1 MSTAADEATPA
12 PRNDFS
18 LARKIARLSGGL
30 AVSLAGAAI
39 VITAWQFAAESG
51 WVRPVV
57 LPAPSRIA
65 ETIWSLSITGELPA
79 HICISI
85 LRVLEGFAV
94 AAVVGLSLGIAMGLL
109 PALNRSLDFI
119 IQVVKPIPPIAWIPL
134 AILWFGL
141 GEGSKVYII
150 FMGGVFPILIN
161 TIDGIRQTDIRYVEV
176 ARVLEVPRSRFIRQ
190 VVLPGALPS
199 IMTGLRVGLSTSW
212 ICVVAAELIAARSG
226 IGYLIMDARLLSQ
239 TDVVLAGMVTLG
251 IAGKLADDGL
261 RILEHRLVRWR
272 KIYAGG

>member
-1 MSTAADEATPA
+1 MLRTTWGWAG
-12 PRNDFS
+12 S
-18 LARKIARLSGGL
+18 LVGVAVVL
-30 AVSLAGAAI
+30 AVWQLAVELA
-39 VITAWQFAAESG
+39 

-65 ETIWSLSITGELPA
+65 ETIWLLTVSGELPT
-79 HICISI
+79 HIGVSI
-85 LRVLEGFAV
+85 RRVLEGFAL
-94 AAVVGLSLGIAMGLL
+94 AAVVGLGLGLAMGLSRRL
-109 PALNRSLDFI
+109 DKALDLIVQI
-119 IQVVKPIPPIAWIPL
+119 IKPIPPIAWIPL

-141 GEGSKVYII
+141 GEGSKIYII

-176 ARVLEVPRSRFIRQ
+176 AQVLEVPRTRFVRQ

-212 ICVVAAELIAARSG
+212 ICVVAAELIAARAG
-226 IGYLIMDARLLSQ
+226 IGYLIMDARVLSQ

-251 IAGKLADDGL
+251 VAGKLADDGL
-261 RILEHRLVRWR
+261 RLLERRLIAWR
-272 KIYAGG
+272 TTYAGG